1 MRIGVFVLKGDG
13 IMWKKLMMILLTLVL
28 STAAVACGGGGG
40 ASEEGASG
48 GDDVVAEEEGGDN
61 LPQVSLSLANYLPA
75 GNPIEDY
82 VVNPLIEG
90 LKAGNM
96 DVEYFP
102 GATLLEGDQILDGVI
117 NGTADMGIVAV
128 AYTVGRF
135 PISFM
140 FEYPAEYSSAKAASY
155 TMKDAID
162 QLRPEELNDI
172 KVLFPFC
179 SGPGAFLSK
188 VPIRSFDDMKGLQIR
203 ANAIQAEA
211 MQAVGAVPATLTMG
225 ETYDALRSGIVDA
238 FVGLQDAGYTF
249 KLYEVAQNM
258 TFYPFCNIA
267 FYVIMSNDVYDALTD
282 EQKQIVDDVSARVFE
297 ESASGY
303 QGLTGQLTIDAVL
316 ENGGEI
322 ITLSDEEIAKFKE
335 ATGGL
340 LDAYAAGLDADGLN
354 GSEAKELILQL
365 AAENNAKYPN
375 N

>member
-1 MRIGVFVLKGDG
+1 MLKRLTVFLAVLA
-13 IMWKKLMMILLTLVL
+13 LLATV
-28 STAAVACGGGGG
+28 TACGGGGNADNAG
-40 ASEEGASG
+40 DVPAEETEATGN
-48 GDDVVAEEEGGDN
+48 VAEEEEAAGADM
-61 LPQVSLSLANYLPA
+61 PQVTLSLANYLPA
-75 GNPIEDY
+75 GNPIEEY
-82 VVNPLIEG
+82 VVNPLTEG

-96 DVEYFP
+96 EVEYFP

-140 FEYPAEYSSAKAASY
+140 FEYPMEYVSAKAASY
-155 TMKDAID
+155 TMKEAIAE
-162 QLRPEELNDI
+162 LNPEELSDI

-188 VPIRSFDDMKGLQIR
+188 NPITSFEDMKGLQIR
-203 ANAIQAEA
+203 ANAIQAES
-211 MQAVGAVPATLTMG
+211 MRAVGAVPATLTMG

-267 FYVIMSNDVYDALTD
+267 FYVIMSNDTYDSLTD
-282 EQKQIVDDVSARVFE
+282 AQKKIVDEVSEKVFT
-297 ESASGY
+297 ESASMY
-303 QGLTGQLTIDAVL
+303 QGWSGQLTIDAVQ
-316 ENGGEI
+316 ENGGEL
-322 ITLSDEEIAKFKE
+322 ITLSAEEIAKFKE

-354 GSEAKELILQL
+354 GTEAKELILRI
-365 AAENNAKYPN
+365 AAENNAKYPDN
-375 N
+375 GE

>member
-1 MRIGVFVLKGDG
+1 
-13 IMWKKLMMILLTLVL
+13 MWKKAMMILFALVL
-28 STAAVACGGGGG
+28 SMMAGACGGGGG
-40 ASEEGASG
+40 DASDENTNA
-48 GDDVVAEEEGGDN
+48 DNDAVAEEDGGDN
-61 LPQVSLSLANYLPA
+61 LPQLRLSLANYLPA
-75 GNPIEDY
+75 GNPIEEY

-96 DVEYFP
+96 EVEYFP

-140 FEYPAEYSSAKAASY
+140 FEYPAEYVSAKAASY
-155 TMKDAID
+155 TMRDAIE
-162 QLRPEELNDI
+162 QLQPVELSDVKI
-172 KVLFPFC
+172 LFPFC

-188 VPIRSFDDMKGLQIR
+188 VPVRSFDDMKGLQIR

-267 FYVIMSNDVYDALTD
+267 FYVVMSNDTYDALTD

-297 ESASGY
+297 ESASMY

-340 LDAYAAGLDADGLN
+340 LDDYAAGLDANGLN
-354 GSEAKELILQL
+354 GSEAKELILKL

-375 N
+375 NN

>member
-1 MRIGVFVLKGDG
+1 
-13 IMWKKLMMILLTLVL
+13 MWKKAMMILFALVI
-28 STAAVACGGGGG
+28 STMAVACGGGGSAPG
-40 ASEEGASG
+40 ESTSAGNDA
-48 GDDVVAEEEGGDN
+48 VAEEGGDN
-61 LPQVSLSLANYLPA
+61 LPQLRLSLANYLPA
-75 GNPIEDY
+75 GNPSEEY

-96 DVEYFP
+96 EVEYFP

-140 FEYPAEYSSAKAASY
+140 FEYPAEYVSAKAASY
-155 TMKDAID
+155 TMRDAIE
-162 QLRPEELNDI
+162 QLQPAELSDVKI
-172 KVLFPFC
+172 LFPFC

-267 FYVIMSNDVYDALTD
+267 FYVVMSNDTYNALTD

-322 ITLSDEEIAKFKE
+322 ITLDEEEIAKFKE

-354 GSEAKELILQL
+354 GSEAKELIFKL
-365 AAENNAKYPN
+365 ADENNAKYPN
-375 N
+375 ND